1 MLDGLD
7 EIVRL
12 HDGSV
17 SLDLDD
23 VLIDELAVR
32 NGLARD
38 YIDDIDLALIVLM
51 SFVIEEDV
59 LGAVVSL
66 VHEEDL
72 AAVLVKPRGNPGS
85 SVIID
90 AH

>member
-32 NGLARD
+32 NGLPGD
-38 YIDDIDLALIVLM
+38 YIDDIDLAFIVLM

-66 VHEEDL
+66 VHEEDF
-72 AAVLVKPRGNPGS
+72 AAVLV
-85 SVIID
+85 
-90 AH
+90 

>member
-7 EIVRL
+7 EIVGL

-17 SLDLDD
+17 GLDLDN

-32 NGLARD
+32 NGQPGD
-38 YIDDIDLALIVLM
+38 YIDDIDLAFIVLM
-51 SFVIEEDV
+51 SLVIEEDV

-66 VHEEDL
+66 INEENL
-72 AAVLVKPRGNPGS
+72 AAVLV
-85 SVIID
+85 
-90 AH
+90 

>member
-1 MLDGLD
+1 M
-7 EIVRL
+7 
-12 HDGSV
+12 
-17 SLDLDD
+17 SLNLDD

-32 NGLARD
+32 NGMASD
-38 YIDDIDLALIVLM
+38 YIDDIDLAFIVLM

-72 AAVLVKPRGNPGS
+72 AAVLV
-85 SVIID
+85 
-90 AH
+90 

>member
-7 EIVRL
+7 KIVRL

-32 NGLARD
+32 NGLACD
-38 YIDDIDLALIVLM
+38 YIDDIDLAFIVLM

-72 AAVLVKPRGNPGS
+72 AAVLV
-85 SVIID
+85 
-90 AH
+90 

>member
-1 MLDGLD
+1 M
-7 EIVRL
+7 
-12 HDGSV
+12 
-17 SLDLDD
+17 SLDLND

-32 NGLARD
+32 NGLAGD
-38 YIDDIDLALIVLM
+38 YINDIDLAFIVLM

-72 AAVLVKPRGNPGS
+72 AAVLVQPRRNPGS

>member
-17 SLDLDD
+17 SLDLYD
-23 VLIDELAVR
+23 VLINELAVR
-32 NGLARD
+32 NGLAGD
-38 YIDDIDLALIVLM
+38 YIDDIDLAFIVLV

-66 VHEEDL
+66 VNEENL
-72 AAVLVKPRGNPGS
+72 ATVLV
-85 SVIID
+85 
-90 AH
+90 